1 MTSTPQEPTLTDT
14 RELVTMI
21 AAQLGEKQGGAIG
34 QIWRLVER
42 LGADVALA
50 LLEETKQIET
60 AGGMMLPDG
69 SRRRTPG
76 GVYFHLIKGRISDE
90 DRAFIFPMVNWTN
103 RKQGKS
109 NDGTQ
114 QPVPTSVDPSE
125 LPNLNGEV
133 TVKITLIGRPGATK
147 VMKDGYVMTSMQN
160 TKAPSF
166 PKGLPAPPTA
176 PTTYTVYIAPK
187 QWNKVVDALKD
198 PEDALIV
205 EGWPT
210 YDPMLEGIAVYVTNT
225 TTKVLQR
232 GQREG

>member
-1 MTSTPQEPTLTDT
+1 MTSTPQEPIANT
-14 RELVTMI
+14 RELVNSI
-21 AAQLGEKQGGAIG
+21 AEQLGEKQGGPIG
-34 QIWRLVER
+34 QIRRLVER
-42 LGADVALA
+42 LGAASALA

-90 DRAFIFPMVNWTN
+90 DRTFIFPIPNWMN

-109 NDGTQ
+109 NASTS
-114 QPVPTSVDPSE
+114 QPIPTSIDPSE

-133 TVKITLIGRPGATK
+133 AVKITLIGRPGATK

-187 QWNKVVDALKD
+187 QWSKVVEALKD

-232 GQREG
+232 AQREG